1 MVDELE
7 LSQNT
12 EALVDAMVFNDGD
25 DGSSDEGDM
34 SYTMGE
40 SSDDDD
46 EVGVDDSCF
55 VKEVREIDE
64 CQKVTSVVTDYE
76 VDDATF
82 SEADVEEWRKRRK
95 ICYENTKMGIVV
107 VRLNKMK
114 RIKKYCV
121 DTHHTLP
128 VKPSNSFTTLGIRSE
143 TRQ

>member
-55 VKEVREIDE
+55 VKEV
-64 CQKVTSVVTDYE
+64 
-76 VDDATF
+76 
-82 SEADVEEWRKRRK
+82 
-95 ICYENTKMGIVV
+95 
-107 VRLNKMK
+107 
-114 RIKKYCV
+114 
-121 DTHHTLP
+121 
-128 VKPSNSFTTLGIRSE
+128 
-143 TRQ
+143 